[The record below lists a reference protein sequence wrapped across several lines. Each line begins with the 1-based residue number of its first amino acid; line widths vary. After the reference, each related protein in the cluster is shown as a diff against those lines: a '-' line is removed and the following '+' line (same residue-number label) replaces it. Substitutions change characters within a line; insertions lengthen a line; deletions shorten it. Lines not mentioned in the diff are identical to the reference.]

1 MRQRSGDQALQLL
14 QTIGMT
20 AASSK
25 IQALGALGLSMLR
38 KLYRPLWRAANQWS
52 AADGMRMSAAMS
64 FYGILSLAPLL
75 VLLVAVM
82 GWWLDRSF
90 IETSLVAQI
99 GSVIGEQGAQVV
111 QQAMTSAKE
120 PSEGI
125 TASLFAFGL
134 LLSGA
139 TGVFSELQAA
149 FERVW
154 RQGSSETPKQKWWY
168 GASLRLRG
176 IGYILALGFLLL
188 VSLAVS
194 TFTNLLSVWAGTYLP
209 LEKVVWVV
217 NEVVSI
223 AFCVAL
229 FLGLMRMSSGPKP
242 ALRFLVMGSV
252 AGAVLFQVG
261 KYLMAYYLSTAAV
274 VSAYGA
280 AGSLVVILM
289 WIYFSSGVLLLAA
302 SVARAWADEAALAV
316 VTDFPEKNKDVP
328 VTAV

>member
-1 MRQRSGDQALQLL
+1 MNAVPSR
-14 QTIGMT
+14 
-20 AASSK
+20 
-25 IQALGALGLSMLR
+25 IQALGTLGHSLLK
-38 KLYRPLWRAANQWS
+38 KLYRPLWRAVNQWT

-90 IETSLVAQI
+90 IEASLVAQI

-111 QQAMTSAKE
+111 QQAMTSAKT

-125 TASLFAFGL
+125 AASLFAFGL

-139 TGVFSELQAA
+139 TGVFSELQNA
-149 FERVW
+149 FERLW
-154 RQGSSETPKQKWWY
+154 RQGSGEMPKQKWWH
-168 GASLRLRG
+168 GATLRLRG
-176 IGYILALGFLLL
+176 VAYILALGFLLL

-194 TFTNLLSVWAGTYLP
+194 TFTNLLSNWAGTYLP
-209 LEKVVWVV
+209 LEKVIWVL

-229 FLGLMRMSSGPKP
+229 FLALMRMSSGPKP
-242 ALRFLVMGSV
+242 SLRFLVMGAV
-252 AGAVLFQVG
+252 AGAILFQVG

-302 SVARAWADEAALAV
+302 SMARAWADEAALA
-316 VTDFPEKNKDVP
+316 
-328 VTAV
+328 AVAV

>member
-1 MRQRSGDQALQLL
+1 
-14 QTIGMT
+14 MT
-20 AASSK
+20 AVPSR
-25 IQALGALGLSMLR
+25 IQALVAPGLSVLQ
-38 KLYRPLWRAANQWS
+38 KIYRPLWRAVNQWTT
-52 AADGMRMSAAMS
+52 ADGMRMSAAMS

-90 IETSLVAQI
+90 VETSLVAQI

-149 FERVW
+149 FVRLW
-154 RQGSSETPKQKWWY
+154 RQGSGETPKQKWWY

-176 IGYILALGFLLL
+176 VGYILALGFLLL

-194 TFTNLLSVWAGTYLP
+194 TFTNLLSLWAGTYLP
-209 LEKVVWVV
+209 LEKVVWVL

-242 ALRFLVMGSV
+242 ALRFLVMGAV

-302 SVARAWADEAALAV
+302 SMARAWADEATLAAMAALA
-316 VTDFPEKNKDVP
+316 EKNQDSP
-328 VTAV
+328 ALAD

>member
-1 MRQRSGDQALQLL
+1 MMVTPATRPRTLANAGHSWLQ
-14 QTIGMT
+14 
-20 AASSK
+20 K
-25 IQALGALGLSMLR
+25 IYL
-38 KLYRPLWRAANQWS
+38 PLWRAVNQWI

-64 FYGILSLAPLL
+64 FYGVLSLAPLL

-90 IETSLVAQI
+90 IETSLLAQI
-99 GSVIGEQGAQVV
+99 RSVIGEQGAQVV

-139 TGVFSELQAA
+139 TGVFAELQDA
-149 FERVW
+149 FERLW
-154 RQGSSETPKQKWWY
+154 RQGSGEIPKQKWWY
-168 GASLRLRG
+168 SASLRLRG
-176 IGYILALGFLLL
+176 VAYILALGFLLL

-194 TFTNLLSVWAGTYLP
+194 TLSSFLSGWAGIYLP
-209 LEKVVWVV
+209 IEKVVWVV
-217 NEVVSI
+217 NELVSI
-223 AFCVAL
+223 GFCVAL

-252 AGAVLFQVG
+252 AGAIMFQIG

-302 SVARAWADEAALAV
+302 SMARAWADEAALA
-316 VTDFPEKNKDVP
+316 DENKKASP
-328 VTAV
+328 GLAG